1 MSLPKAKTL
10 TVTIS
15 DAEIR
20 RHAGGE
26 VRQLRDSRY
35 REIRFRYSTTD
46 RTRGAWHV
54 VVDQVWRK
62 AGNFPAI
69 STKTLVA
76 TLPTILA
83 RRAVDLSA
91 SSITASWNSVGE
103 LLEWWL
109 DRMSR
114 DRNLSAKRKASSKS
128 ALTCHLVPRLGDLPL
143 NNVSKAELDRRLMWP
158 LQERH
163 ALSFVRSVYGVL
175 AGAFRQAMRLDM
187 LPSNPMAGLK
197 FSDFVRT
204 RIKPKPAR
212 LRCDDL
218 PVLLGELG
226 NHFERE
232 PIGAMLALMMLCHG
246 TRLGETRL
254 ARWRNINL
262 TNGHWF
268 IPAKD
273 TKTKAEHTLPLTA
286 PALALLRRYRARQ
299 QADGYSGPFL
309 FPGSTGSALSA
320 SKASTL
326 FTNLAKGKWSSH
338 DLRKLARTAWTDLG
352 VDYMVGELLLN
363 HAMKDLDATYI
374 HTTAEGLKRRALEL
388 WHQHLDTQ
396 GFTTLHTETPPRQE
410 IATNSP
416 QPSNDG
422 PCSADKCP
430 SQGRMQNEPAPVAPL
445 TKSGP
450 AAWGQFGQWPSG

>member
-1 MSLPKAKTL
+1 MPLIKAKTL
-10 TVTIS
+10 TVAIS

-46 RTRGAWHV
+46 RSRGSWHI

-69 STKTLVA
+69 STKTLIT
-76 TLPTILA
+76 TLPAILA
-83 RRAVDLSA
+83 RRVVDRSA
-91 SSITASWNSVGE
+91 CSIITSWSRVGE
-103 LLEWWL
+103 LLDWWL
-109 DRMSR
+109 DRVSR
-114 DRNLSAKRKASSKS
+114 DRNLSAKRKASAKS
-128 ALTCHLVPRLGDLPL
+128 ALTCHLLPRLGDLSL
-143 NNVSKAELDRRLMWP
+143 GDLGKVELDRRLMWP
-158 LQERH
+158 LQERYS
-163 ALSFVRSVYGVL
+163 LSFVRSVYGVL

-212 LRCDDL
+212 LRGDDL
-218 PVLLGELG
+218 PVLLDELT
-226 NHFERE
+226 NQFERA

-254 ARWRNINL
+254 ARWRNVNL
-262 TNGHWF
+262 EAGRWF
-268 IPAKD
+268 IPAGD
-273 TKTKAEHTLPLTA
+273 TKTKAEHTLPLTTQA
-286 PALALLRRYRARQ
+286 CALLRRYQRL
-299 QADGYSGPFL
+299 QAAQGYTGPLL
-309 FPGSTGSALSA
+309 FPGSHGALLSP
-320 SKASTL
+320 SKANTL
-326 FTNLAKGKWSSH
+326 FTDLAKGEWSSH
-338 DLRKLARTAWTDLG
+338 DLRKVARTAWTDLG

-374 HTTAEGLKRRALEL
+374 HTTAEGLKRQALEA
-388 WHQHLDTQ
+388 WHKHLDGQ
-396 GFTTLHTETPPRQE
+396 GFAAIHTETLPGQKMGPVADE
-410 IATNSP
+410 ATNGAGCSTP
-416 QPSNDG
+416 QH
-422 PCSADKCP
+422 P

>member
-46 RTRGAWHV
+46 RSRGSWHI

-69 STKTLVA
+69 STKTLIT

-83 RRAVDLSA
+83 RRVVDLSA
-91 SSITASWNSVGE
+91 CSIITSWSRVGE
-103 LLEWWL
+103 LLDWWL
-109 DRMSR
+109 DRVSR
-114 DRNLSAKRKASSKS
+114 DRNLSAKRKASAKS
-128 ALTCHLVPRLGDLPL
+128 ALTCHLLPRLGDLSL
-143 NNVSKAELDRRLMWP
+143 SDLGKVELDRRLMWP
-158 LQERH
+158 LQERYS
-163 ALSFVRSVYGVL
+163 LSFVRLVYGVL

-187 LPSNPMAGLK
+187 LPSNPMVGLK

-212 LRCDDL
+212 LRGDDL
-218 PVLLGELG
+218 PVLLGKLG
-226 NHFERE
+226 NHFERA

-254 ARWRNINL
+254 ARWRNVNL
-262 TNGHWF
+262 EAGRWF
-268 IPAKD
+268 IPAGD
-273 TKTKAEHTLPLTA
+273 TKTKAEHTLPLTTQTC
-286 PALALLRRYRARQ
+286 ALLRRYRNQ
-299 QADGYSGPFL
+299 QVAQGYTGPLL
-309 FPGSTGSALSA
+309 FPGSHGAPLSP
-320 SKASTL
+320 SKANTL
-326 FTNLAKGKWSSH
+326 FTDLAKGEWSSH
-338 DLRKLARTAWTDLG
+338 DLRKVARTAWTDLG

-374 HTTAEGLKRRALEL
+374 HTTAEGLKRQALEA
-388 WHQHLDTQ
+388 WHQHLDGQ
-396 GFTTLHTETPPRQE
+396 GFAPIHTETLPGQK
-410 IATNSP
+410 T
-416 QPSNDG
+416 G
-422 PCSADKCP
+422 PVAFDANNGAGFSTSQHP
-430 SQGRMQNEPAPVAPL
+430 SQGRMQNDPAPAAPL
-445 TKSGP
+445 AKSGP
-450 AAWGQFGQWPSG
+450 AAWGQLGTWPSG

>member
-1 MSLPKAKTL
+1 MSLTKAKTL

-26 VRQLRDSRY
+26 VRQLRDSRH

-46 RTRGAWHV
+46 RTRGAWHI

-69 STKTLVA
+69 SSRVLLS
-76 TLPTILA
+76 TLPSILA

-91 SSITASWNSVGE
+91 SSITTSWDSVGE

-109 DRMSR
+109 DRMIR
-114 DRNLSAKRKASSKS
+114 DRNLSAKRKASAKS
-128 ALTCHLVPRLGDLPL
+128 ALTRHLLPRLGDLSL
-143 NNVSKAELDRRLMWP
+143 ANVSKAELDRRLMWP

-163 ALSFVRSVYGVL
+163 ALSFVRSIYGVL
-175 AGAFRQAMRLDM
+175 AGAFCQAMRLDM
-187 LPSNPMAGLK
+187 LPSNPMVGLK

-212 LRCDDL
+212 LRGDDL
-218 PVLLGELG
+218 QWLLNELDSRFEQAPVA
-226 NHFERE
+226 
-232 PIGAMLALMMLCHG
+232 AMLALMMLCHG

-254 ARWRNINL
+254 ARWRNVNL

-286 PALALLRRYRARQ
+286 QALALLRRYRARQ
-299 QADGYSGPFL
+299 QEDGYSGPFL

-320 SKASTL
+320 SKASSL
-326 FTNLAKGKWSSH
+326 FTDLAKGEWSSH

-388 WHQHLDTQ
+388 WHQHLDTL
-396 GFTTLHTETPPRQE
+396 GFTTVHTETPPRQE
-410 IATNSP
+410 ITNNSP
-416 QPSNDG
+416 QPLHDAS
-422 PCSADKCP
+422 CSADECQ
-430 SQGRMQNEPAPVAPL
+430 SQGRMQNEPAPAAPL

-450 AAWGQFGQWPSG
+450 AAWGQFGKWPSG

>member
-1 MSLPKAKTL
+1 MSLNKAKTL
-10 TVTIS
+10 TVAIS

-46 RTRGAWHV
+46 RSRGSWHI

-69 STKTLVA
+69 STKTLIT
-76 TLPTILA
+76 TLPAILA
-83 RRAVDLSA
+83 RRVVDLSA
-91 SSITASWNSVGE
+91 CSIITSWSRVGE
-103 LLEWWL
+103 LLDWWL
-109 DRMSR
+109 DRVSR
-114 DRNLSAKRKASSKS
+114 DRNLSAKRKASAKS
-128 ALTCHLVPRLGDLPL
+128 ALTCHLLPRLGDLSL
-143 NNVSKAELDRRLMWP
+143 SDLGKVELDRRLMWP
-158 LQERH
+158 LQERYS
-163 ALSFVRSVYGVL
+163 LSFVRSVYGVL

-187 LPSNPMAGLK
+187 LPSNPMVGLK

-212 LRCDDL
+212 LRGDDL
-218 PVLLGELG
+218 PVLLGKLG
-226 NHFERE
+226 NHFERA

-254 ARWRNINL
+254 ARWRNVNL
-262 TNGHWF
+262 NSGHWF
-268 IPAKD
+268 IPASD
-273 TKTKAEHTLPLTA
+273 TKTKAEHTLPLTTQT
-286 PALALLRRYRARQ
+286 LILLRRYQARQ
-299 QADGYSGPFL
+299 QADGYNGPFL
-309 FPGSTGSALSA
+309 FPGSTGAALSA
-320 SKASTL
+320 SKASNL
-326 FTNLAKGKWSSH
+326 FTELARGEWSSH

-374 HTTAEGLKRRALEL
+374 HTTAEGLKRQALDR

-396 GFTTLHTETPPRQE
+396 GFTALHAETPPRHE
-410 IATNSP
+410 ITP
-416 QPSNDG
+416 KPLQPLNDL
-422 PCSADKCP
+422 PCSVDECP

-445 TKSGP
+445 AKSGP